1 MPSGMG
7 VPPPPPNYLPHTGAL
22 GWMQAAL
29 QYAGNPKASGGVQPT
44 DTGGAQRPQF
54 LINGTGY
61 APSASVP
68 TDGSK
73 SMVLGSLPSRVA
85 VHENSMGAIN
95 ENSVGAIRKI
105 QWVRAA
111 PLI

>member
-61 APSASVP
+61 VPSAGVP
-68 TDGSK
+68 TDG
-73 SMVLGSLPSRVA
+73 VQV
-85 VHENSMGAIN
+85 NGAWF
-95 ENSVGAIRKI
+95 SPI
-105 QWVRAA
+105 QGGG
-111 PLI
+111 P